1 MKYVSLEYY
10 RGLAAL
16 GVAVFHFFSYSS
28 GEQVYEFASLIF
40 VEMFFPL
47 SGFVLARQMLFVV
60 EHKPQLTIFLMRRW
74 MRTIP
79 LFVLALLSISVLASE
94 VGSFD
99 FFQYLFFLKYLSP
112 ALLGNDY
119 YPIVW
124 SLAVEEWYYVVF
136 PLILI
141 ALHRTADRKALLLSS
156 GAFIAAIFLVKFILL
171 LEGNVQYTRI
181 ATLGRL
187 DSIAFG
193 FLFFILI
200 ERQPRTFRYLVL
212 LCVLSGLALGHST
225 FVYYVTNSFSSQLYF
240 LYASSIFFSSAVSL
254 LYLAEKDR
262 PYRSPAAFVQL
273 GLWMGRISYSMYL
286 FHLLIILLLSRFG
299 ALDNIFL
306 YLAVVVGVC
315 VALFYAFE
323 SPILKA
329 RPGYRSVGGL
339 RDV

>member
-16 GVAVFHFFSYSS
+16 GVAIFHFLSYQT

-47 SGFVLARQMLFVV
+47 SGFVLAQQMLFVV
-60 EHKPQLTIFLMRRW
+60 EHKRQFQIFLMRRW

-79 LFVLALLSISVLASE
+79 LFALALIGTSVLAGE
-94 VGSFD
+94 VGSSD

-112 ALLGNDY
+112 SLLGNDY

-124 SLAVEEWYYVVF
+124 SLAVEEWYYIVF

-141 ALHRTADRKALLLSS
+141 SLHRTTDRTALLLSS
-156 GAFIAAIFLVKFILL
+156 GAFIAAIFATKFVLAQD
-171 LEGNVQYTRI
+171 GDVQYTRI

-193 FLFFILI
+193 FLFFLLI
-200 ERQPRTFRYLVL
+200 RNIRTTRYLLL
-212 LCVLSGLALGHST
+212 LCTFSSLALGHST
-225 FVYYVTNSFSSQLYF
+225 YVYYVTNSFWSQLYF
-240 LYASSIFFSSAVSL
+240 IYAASVFFSAAVSL
-254 LYLAEKDR
+254 LYVAEGDR
-262 PYRSPAAFVQL
+262 PFTSPRPLVHL

-286 FHLLIILLLSRFG
+286 FHLLVILALSRFG
-299 ALDNIFL
+299 LLDNIFV
-306 YLAVVVGVC
+306 YLAIVVGVC
-315 VALFYAFE
+315 VALYYAFE
-323 SPILKA
+323 SPILQA
-329 RPGYRSVGGL
+329 RPNYRPVGRL
-339 RDV
+339 RDA